1 MNLQLEISPRSS
13 SHNKTHITIK
23 LRCSLCTNDNYTFGG
38 TYFIFYA
45 SQFYYSWE
53 EKLYI
58 YGCTCFI
65 HKLKGLERT
74 KKPMWNSH
82 RWLITL
88 HERHMKISVNK
99 SYFHGNFTSHK
110 YWNEN
115 CHHRGSISRGSTT
128 GVLFTIVAQ
137 VGKTFSN
144 LIV

>member
-13 SHNKTHITIK
+13 WHNKTHITIK
-23 LRCSLCTNDNYTFGG
+23 LRCSLCTNDNYTFWGH
-38 TYFIFYA
+38 FIFYA
-45 SQFYYSWE
+45 SQFYYCWE

-58 YGCTCFI
+58 HGCTCFI
-65 HKLKGLERT
+65 QKLKGLERT

-99 SYFHGNFTSHK
+99 THFHGNFTSHK

-115 CHHRGSISRGSTT
+115 CHHRGSISSF
-128 GVLFTIVAQ
+128 VIVAQ